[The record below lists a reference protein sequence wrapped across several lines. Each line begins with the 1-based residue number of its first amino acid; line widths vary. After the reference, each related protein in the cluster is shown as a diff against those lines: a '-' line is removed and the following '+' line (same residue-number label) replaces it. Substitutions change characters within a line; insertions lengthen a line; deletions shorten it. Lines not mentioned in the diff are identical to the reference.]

1 MFTHKHNPPQ
11 SDSVCRQ
18 HVVRLPR
25 GLESCRYGGTVGVTF
40 SELGPD
46 SNGDRSSMPSE
57 AMSLTVTDDGQRRR
71 ERLLAAPSLQSAR
84 RSSRRW
90 FAGAV
95 LLPVQQ
101 PRWRQ
106 PGRGGAARWSPP
118 LTDMTRSE
126 LWTHVELNTAHT
138 VLEFVRK
145 TCQEIDFNCLVSR
158 ICLIKCNMYRSYIN
172 VLLRFQTSRWNV
184 SVLDKHRAKSTQ
196 LRFLIFA
203 TRCHF
208 RITEN
213 NVFI

>member
-1 MFTHKHNPPQ
+1 MGRDVSISAVKTSARCYCRPLSSNPLFHFPQWKLHLSPPRLSALALACCSFMFTHKHNPPQ

-101 PRWRQ
+101 PR
-106 PGRGGAARWSPP
+106 
-118 LTDMTRSE
+118 
-126 LWTHVELNTAHT
+126 
-138 VLEFVRK
+138 
-145 TCQEIDFNCLVSR
+145 
-158 ICLIKCNMYRSYIN
+158 
-172 VLLRFQTSRWNV
+172 
-184 SVLDKHRAKSTQ
+184 
-196 LRFLIFA
+196 
-203 TRCHF
+203 
-208 RITEN
+208 
-213 NVFI
+213 